1 MNVLGTDW
9 RIYVGKLKWTT
20 LLLAMMVISAVAQQA
35 DSDARNVTSSDREH
49 TQWVDQVMRSISTIK
64 PGMARKDL
72 FRVLVEEGGL
82 STRSQRRYVYKHC
95 PYIKV
100 DVEFSPSDDQQNES
114 PNDKIVTISRPYLE
128 YTISD

>member
-1 MNVLGTDW
+1 M
-9 RIYVGKLKWTT
+9 GKLKWTT